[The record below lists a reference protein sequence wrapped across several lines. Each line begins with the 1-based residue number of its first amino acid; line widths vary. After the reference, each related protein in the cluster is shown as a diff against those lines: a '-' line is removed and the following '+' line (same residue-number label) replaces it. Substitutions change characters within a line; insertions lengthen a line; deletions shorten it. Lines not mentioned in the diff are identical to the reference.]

1 MNPTRHAGF
10 TLIELM
16 ITVVIIGIIA
26 AIAYPNYTRYVTE
39 TRRSDGQIALTQVAA
54 MEEKYFTECNHYTNV
69 FGALRACGTAAAP
82 GKLGVGNDLAPN
94 PGGNPSPGNNY
105 VVKVTVGATGIGWG
119 SFVLTATPVGT
130 QLTQDTVC
138 GALTLD
144 NVGTK
149 SQLGPGT
156 GGRCWRK

>member
-16 ITVVIIGIIA
+16 ITIVIIGIIA
-26 AIAYPNYTRYVTE
+26 AIGYPNYTRYVME
-39 TRRSDGQIALTQVAA
+39 TRRSDGQIALNQIAA

-69 FGALRACGTAAAP
+69 FGAPRACGTAAAP
-82 GKLGVGNDLAPN
+82 GKLGVGNNLAPN
-94 PGGNPSPGNNY
+94 PGGNPSPGSNY
-105 VVKVTVGATGIGWG
+105 VVTVVKGSTGDWG
-119 SFVLTATPVGT
+119 SFLLTATPVGV

-138 GALTLD
+138 GAFTLD

-149 SQLGPGT
+149 SQLGPNT